1 MNKFLVS
8 LALVS
13 SLSISSLVA
22 ESSTLN
28 KTDSELLFGTNAQNV
43 NVAVLSEN
51 EMKETKGEGIFLWG
65 VGIGVGTWALD
76 CVLNGECNK
85 IEFPFG
91 KDF

>member
-13 SLSISSLVA
+13 SLSVSSLIA

-28 KTDSELLFGTNAQNV
+28 KTDSELLFGTNAQNA

-51 EMKETKGEGIFLWG
+51 EMKETKGEFVDGLVLTATIIGG
-65 VGIGVGTWALD
+65 VAAGFEVYDRVKSWFD
-76 CVLNGECNK
+76 
-85 IEFPFG
+85 
-91 KDF
+91 

>member
-13 SLSISSLVA
+13 SLSVSSLIA

-28 KTDSELLFGTNAQNV
+28 KTDSELLFGTNAQNA

-51 EMKETKGEGIFLWG
+51 EMKETKGESLTATIVGGIVGG
-65 VGIGVGTWALD
+65 VTAAIGEDIWD
-76 CVLNGECNK
+76 EIK
-85 IEFPFG
+85 SWF
-91 KDF
+91 

>member
-51 EMKETKGEGIFLWG
+51 EMKETKGESLTVAIVGGIVGG
-65 VGIGVGTWALD
+65 VSAAIGEDIWDEVKSW
-76 CVLNGECNK
+76 
-85 IEFPFG
+85 F
-91 KDF
+91 

>member
-13 SLSISSLVA
+13 SLSISSLIA

-28 KTDSELLFGTNAQNV
+28 KTDSELLFGTAQNV

-51 EMKETKGEGIFLWG
+51 EMKETKGEFVDGLVVTATIIGG
-65 VGIGVGTWALD
+65 VAAGFEVYDRVKSWFD
-76 CVLNGECNK
+76 
-85 IEFPFG
+85 
-91 KDF
+91 

>member
-13 SLSISSLVA
+13 SLSISSLIA

-28 KTDSELLFGTNAQNV
+28 KTDSELLFGTAQNV

-51 EMKETKGEGIFLWG
+51 EMKETKGEFWG
-65 VGIGVGTWALD
+65 AVSAIIAGADLIYNIGEDNNWW
-76 CVLNGECNK
+76 
-85 IEFPFG
+85 
-91 KDF
+91 

>member
-13 SLSISSLVA
+13 SLSISSLIA

-28 KTDSELLFGTNAQNV
+28 KTDSELLFGTAQNV

-51 EMKETKGEGIFLWG
+51 EMKETKGESLTTTIVGGIVGG
-65 VGIGVGTWALD
+65 VTAAIGEDIWD
-76 CVLNGECNK
+76 EIK
-85 IEFPFG
+85 SWF
-91 KDF
+91 

>member
-8 LALVS
+8 LALVSSS

-28 KTDSELLFGTNAQNV
+28 KTDSELLFGTNAQKQNV

-51 EMKETKGEGIFLWG
+51 EMKETKGEFWG
-65 VGIGVGTWALD
+65 AVSAIIAGADLIYNIGEDNNWW
-76 CVLNGECNK
+76 
-85 IEFPFG
+85 
-91 KDF
+91 

>member
-13 SLSISSLVA
+13 SLSISSLIA

-28 KTDSELLFGTNAQNV
+28 KTDSKLLFGTAQNV

-51 EMKETKGEGIFLWG
+51 EMKETKGEFVDGLVLTATIIGG
-65 VGIGVGTWALD
+65 VAAGFEVYDRIKSWFD
-76 CVLNGECNK
+76 
-85 IEFPFG
+85 
-91 KDF
+91 

>member
-13 SLSISSLVA
+13 SLSISSLIA

-28 KTDSELLFGTNAQNV
+28 KTDSELLFGTAQNV

-51 EMKETKGEGIFLWG
+51 EMKETKGEFVDGLVLTATIIGG
-65 VGIGVGTWALD
+65 VAAGFEVYDRVKSWFD
-76 CVLNGECNK
+76 
-85 IEFPFG
+85 
-91 KDF
+91 

>member
-8 LALVS
+8 LALIS

-22 ESSTLN
+22 TESSTLN

-51 EMKETKGEGIFLWG
+51 EMKETKGESLTAAIVGGIVGG
-65 VGIGVGTWALD
+65 VTLQ
-76 CVLNGECNK
+76 
-85 IEFPFG
+85 
-91 KDF
+91 

>member
-13 SLSISSLVA
+13 SLSVSSLIA

-28 KTDSELLFGTNAQNV
+28 KTDSELLFGTAQNV

-51 EMKETKGEGIFLWG
+51 EMKETKGEFVDGLVVTATIIGG
-65 VGIGVGTWALD
+65 VAAGFEVYDRVKSWFD
-76 CVLNGECNK
+76 
-85 IEFPFG
+85 
-91 KDF
+91 

>member
-13 SLSISSLVA
+13 SLSISSLIA

-28 KTDSELLFGTNAQNV
+28 KTDSELLFGTAQNV

-51 EMKETKGEGIFLWG
+51 EMKETKGESLTTTIVGGIVGG
-65 VGIGVGTWALD
+65 VAAAIGEDIWD
-76 CVLNGECNK
+76 EIK
-85 IEFPFG
+85 SWF
-91 KDF
+91 

>member
-13 SLSISSLVA
+13 SLSISSLIA

-28 KTDSELLFGTNAQNV
+28 KTDSELLFGTAQNV

-65 VGIGVGTWALD
+65 VGIGAGTWALN
-76 CVLNGECNK
+76 CLLNGECNK
-85 IEFPFG
+85 VEFPFG

>member
-51 EMKETKGEGIFLWG
+51 EMKETKGEGILLTTFLLKAAESAG
-65 VGIGVGTWALD
+65 VVAGGGAVYWVGDKLGLW
-76 CVLNGECNK
+76 
-85 IEFPFG
+85 
-91 KDF
+91 